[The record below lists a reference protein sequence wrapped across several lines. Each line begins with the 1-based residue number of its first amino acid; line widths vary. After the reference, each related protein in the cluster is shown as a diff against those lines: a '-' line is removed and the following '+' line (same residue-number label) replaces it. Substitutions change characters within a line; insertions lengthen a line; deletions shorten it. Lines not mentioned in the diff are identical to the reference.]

1 MRAKKNIKVTSK
13 EKNAEASDKIVAN
26 FPIVGI
32 GASAGGLEAFEE
44 FFRYCAADVGMAFV
58 LVPHLDPTH
67 PSLLTEILQ
76 RTTIMHVCEAVDQLA
91 VQPNCVY
98 IIPPNRDIAIFH
110 GKLQLTLPIEPRG
123 MRLPIDSFFRSLAED
138 QHENAIGIIFSGTG
152 SDGTLGA
159 GAIHGAGGL
168 VLVQDPATAKYE
180 GMPNSV
186 IHAGFATYVQQIKK
200 MPEQLV
206 NGVHLL
212 TSYKLTAPDEKT
224 SISMDKILMQLRTAT
239 GHDFSWYKKSTI
251 GRRIERRMLQHD
263 INDIQVY
270 ARYLKEY
277 PTEIP
282 FLFKELLINVTSFFR
297 DKEAFEL
304 LQKEILPKLC
314 ANKADDYIFRVW
326 VAGCATGEEAYS
338 IAILLRE
345 ILDKTLQIFKVQ
357 IYATDLSEGAI
368 NTARA
373 GLYPINIIQDVSP
386 ERLRRY
392 FTKESD
398 GYKVKKEIRD
408 MVIFATQNVI
418 KDPPFTKLDL
428 LCCRNVLIY
437 LEAELQNKLIPTF
450 HYSLKSGGV
459 LFLSPSEGIG
469 NFTEMFTPIDRKW
482 QFYLA
487 NKGNNSGKQIIA
499 APLIAPISTTN
510 KPVEKV
516 MKPIGNINLAELS
529 KRLLVQY
536 FAPASVL
543 TDNAG
548 NIFYVHGETGKYLR
562 PAPGQASLNV
572 VEMACGDIKS
582 ELRSAIHLA
591 AQEGKATLNREI
603 PVNVSGVPNL
613 VSISVRLLP
622 TSVGAY
628 KNLLMVSFQDVA
640 RSMAKPTRKAVPKS
654 AELIRIKALEDDL
667 MLLEE
672 KFETVKQEYQETTE
686 ELKSSN
692 EEMQSTNEEMQS
704 SNEELETSKEE
715 LQSVNEELVAVNAEL
730 QTKMDQLYDIQNDMK
745 NLLDSINIGIIYLD
759 KHLMIRSFTREAV
772 RVYRLV
778 PADVGRP
785 LSDIRSISD
794 KADDLIILAKQVIDT
809 LIPYEG
815 ELHILSSLMQVRI
828 QPYRTLDS
836 FIDGVI
842 ITFSDI
848 TARLR
853 EGLAFET
860 LRFANAIVNS
870 VHEPLL
876 VLDSK
881 LYVISASDSFYEQFQ
896 VQPNETEGYA
906 IYELGNHQWNIPAL
920 RKLLEEILPED
931 ESFNGFIVEHDFP
944 TLGHR
949 KMSLNARRFV
959 SKVGEPQLI
968 LLSIEVDL

>member
-1 MRAKKNIKVTSK
+1 MRAKNNIKVTPK
-13 EKNAEASDKIVAN
+13 EKSAEASDKIVAN

-44 FFRYCAADVGMAFV
+44 FFRHCAADIGMAFV

-67 PSLLTEILQ
+67 ASLLTEILQ
-76 RTTIMHVCEAVDQLA
+76 RTTIMPVCEAVDQVA
-91 VQPNCVY
+91 VQPNSVY

-110 GKLQLTLPIEPRG
+110 GQLQLSLPTEPRG
-123 MRLPIDSFFRSLAED
+123 QRLPIDGFFRSLAED

-159 GAIHGAGGL
+159 AAIHGAGGL
-168 VLVQDPATAKYE
+168 MLVQEPTTAKYN

-186 IHAGFATYVQQIKK
+186 IHAGFASFVQPVNK
-200 MPEQLV
+200 MPEQLA
-206 NGVHLL
+206 NAVHLL
-212 TSYKLTAPDEKT
+212 TRIKLTAADEKT
-224 SISMDKILMQLRTAT
+224 SNSMNKILMQLRTAT

-345 ILDKTLQIFKVQ
+345 ILDETMQIFKVQ
-357 IYATDLSEGAI
+357 IYATDLSEDAI

-392 FTKESD
+392 FSKEAD
-398 GYKVKKEIRD
+398 GYKVKKQIRE
-408 MVIFATQNVI
+408 MVVFAIQNVI

-428 LCCRNVLIY
+428 LCCRNVMIY
-437 LEAELQNKLIPTF
+437 LEAELQEKLIPTF

-482 QFYLA
+482 KFYRA
-487 NKGNNSGKQIIA
+487 STASKSVKPIIA
-499 APLIAPISTTN
+499 VPIIAPISSTN

-516 MKPIGNINLAELS
+516 MKSNSNINLAELS
-529 KRLLVQY
+529 QRLLVQY

-543 TDNAG
+543 TDNTG
-548 NIFYVHGETGKYLR
+548 NILYVHGETGNYLR

-572 VEMACGDIKS
+572 VEMANGEIKS
-582 ELRSAIHLA
+582 ELRLAIHLA

-603 PVNVSGVPNL
+603 SVNVSGAPNL

-622 TSVGAY
+622 TSLGEY

-640 RSMAKPTRKAVPKS
+640 RPMAKPTRKAVPKS
-654 AELIRIKALEDDL
+654 AELKRIKVLEDEL

-672 KFETVKQEYQETTE
+672 NFKTVTQEYQVSTE

-715 LQSVNEELVAVNAEL
+715 LQSVNEELITVNAEL
-730 QTKMDQLYDIQNDMK
+730 QTKMDQLYDMQNDMK
-745 NLLDSINIGIIYLD
+745 NLIESISTGIIFLD

-778 PADVGRP
+778 PSDIGRP
-785 LSDIRSISD
+785 LMDIRSIAD
-794 KADDLIILAKQVIDT
+794 KADDLMAAAQQVIDT

-815 ELHILSSLMQVRI
+815 ELMVLNTLMQVRM
-828 QPYRTLDS
+828 QPYRTVDN
-836 FIDGVI
+836 FIDGVL
-842 ITFSDI
+842 ITFTDI
-848 TARLR
+848 SMRINEAVGH
-853 EGLAFET
+853 EA
-860 LRFANAIVNS
+860 LRFANAIVNT
-870 VHEPLL
+870 V
-876 VLDSK
+876 
-881 LYVISASDSFYEQFQ
+881 
-896 VQPNETEGYA
+896 
-906 IYELGNHQWNIPAL
+906 
-920 RKLLEEILPED
+920 R
-931 ESFNGFIVEHDFP
+931 
-944 TLGHR
+944 
-949 KMSLNARRFV
+949 
-959 SKVGEPQLI
+959 
-968 LLSIEVDL
+968 